1 MFSLLL
7 YIFSFF
13 KQIEINLTV
22 TRVTVTYSDCYRCPE
37 NVEHFDPNDAVFIL
51 LYYTSLNTQNGV
63 WYICESVLFILLI
76 STIS

>member
-63 WYICESVLFILLI
+63 WYICESVLFILLL